1 MNYYGYIY
9 KTTNLINEKF
19 YIGQH
24 TNPWVRKHQKIDSK
38 YFGSGT
44 YLKNAIEEYGIEN
57 FKCEIIEWCCTEDEL
72 NERELFWI
80 DNLKA
85 LHIYG
90 NYNLINRPYI
100 KRDKINRPTFA
111 KYNAERDYSE
121 LSDHN
126 KGSKMMH
133 NSIEQKWVYK
143 DDIQKMLKEGWVFG
157 SCKKRNR
164 IYKEPWNKGKKGIQK
179 NCKSVPGYIR
189 VTNGKINTTIRPEL
203 LEEYLKKGYW
213 KGITRKK

>member
-72 NERELFWI
+72 NERELFW
-80 DNLKA
+80 
-85 LHIYG
+85 
-90 NYNLINRPYI
+90 NR
-100 KRDKINRPTFA
+100 
-111 KYNAERDYSE
+111 
-121 LSDHN
+121 
-126 KGSKMMH
+126 
-133 NSIEQKWVYK
+133 
-143 DDIQKMLKEGWVFG
+143 
-157 SCKKRNR
+157 
-164 IYKEPWNKGKKGIQK
+164 
-179 NCKSVPGYIR
+179 
-189 VTNGKINTTIRPEL
+189 
-203 LEEYLKKGYW
+203 
-213 KGITRKK
+213 